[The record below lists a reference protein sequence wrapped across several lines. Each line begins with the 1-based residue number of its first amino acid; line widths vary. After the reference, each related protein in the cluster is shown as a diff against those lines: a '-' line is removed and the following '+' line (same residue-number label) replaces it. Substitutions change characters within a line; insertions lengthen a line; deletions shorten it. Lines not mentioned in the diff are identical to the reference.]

1 MSGWRDWLATDEVRK
16 AFALGERPYAHQ
28 LVWIMRPEWPE
39 PQLVVPYELPA
50 TFNVEGLLWKPCED
64 QALAA
69 ALLWWEAQ
77 PILEKEAFNPE
88 PPLAQLRVLFRQQIN
103 RAALRLFP
111 FQPLLQKSLA
121 LFVKRFDRI
130 HQG

>member
-1 MSGWRDWLATDEVRK
+1 V
-16 AFALGERPYAHQ
+16 
-28 LVWIMRPEWPE
+28 
-39 PQLVVPYELPA
+39 
-50 TFNVEGLLWKPCED
+50 
-64 QALAA
+64 AA